1 MRAIMNSMGRTSGG
15 MTVMVVVVVVVV
27 LVVAVM
33 VGGSMVMVR
42 FGEVLA

>member
-1 MRAIMNSMGRTSGG
+1 MKAMMRAIMNSMGRTAGG
-15 MTVMVVVVVVVV
+15 MTVVVV